1 MPDSP
6 LPDAERGVQ
15 PLLRKTTLLQL
26 LILAAAIPLFHYW
39 AIRLPDREEVGART
53 SKIVYTPVSLAP
65 EGFAPLRLV
74 GAWKMASED
83 PRWGGISALA
93 VDGAELLTITDSGV
107 LARFPKPPTARATAR
122 IRELPGG
129 PGDPRFK
136 RNRDAE
142 ALLRNP
148 AGRGW
153 WVAFENRNEL
163 WLYDDRFSRPLSRIA
178 FGRERWPL
186 NKGIEALA
194 QAGTEI
200 LAFPEQGRTAVRFR
214 GSSAQSVPID
224 FPRGRISDAA
234 QLPDGRLWVVHR
246 NLTPVGFRNSLAEL
260 EPAAN
265 GYRIGGVMPLGVS
278 PLDNVEAVTAE
289 RLPDGS
295 TRLWLMTDDNLQRPM
310 RTLLL
315 ALDVPPKRPRSPR
328 GRVGRTAP
336 GSPIPRPSS

>member
-15 PLLRKTTLLQL
+15 PLLRKIPLPQL

-39 AIRLPDREEVGART
+39 AIRLPDREELGERSVRVEFEKAQ
-53 SKIVYTPVSLAP
+53 LNP
-65 EGFAPLRLV
+65 ESFGELRLV
-74 GAWKMASED
+74 GAWKLTSDDA
-83 PRWGGISALA
+83 RFGGFSALA
-93 VDGAELLTITDSGV
+93 VDDGELLALTDFGV
-107 LARFPKPPTARATAR
+107 LARFPKPEGASAIARVG
-122 IRELPGG
+122 ELPDG
-129 PGDPRFK
+129 PGDRRFK
-136 RNRDAE
+136 RNRDSE
-142 ALLRNP
+142 ALLRDP

-163 WLYDDRFSRPLSRIA
+163 WLYDERFARSLARIA

-186 NKGIEALA
+186 NKGIEAMA
-194 QAGTEI
+194 QAGTDT
-200 LAFPEQGRTAVRFR
+200 LAFPEQGRTVVRLR
-214 GSSAQSVPID
+214 GSSAQSVPIE

-246 NLTPVGFRNSLAEL
+246 NLTQFGFRNSLAEL
-260 EPAAN
+260 EPTAN

-278 PLDNVEAVTAE
+278 PLDNVEAVAAE
-289 RLPDGS
+289 RLPDGA

-315 ALDVPPKRPRSPR
+315 ALDVPPRRPRSPR